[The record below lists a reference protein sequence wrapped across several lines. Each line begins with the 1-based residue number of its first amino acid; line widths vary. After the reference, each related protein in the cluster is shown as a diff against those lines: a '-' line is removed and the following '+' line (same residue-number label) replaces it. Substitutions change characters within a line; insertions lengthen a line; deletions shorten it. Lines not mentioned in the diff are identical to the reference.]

1 MRAATIGLTAMW
13 ERIREMVR
21 KELRQALREP
31 RMRVL
36 LFLPPLVQLTL
47 FGYAVNLDVERA
59 PIAWMDGDGTPA
71 SRALRAAFKG
81 SPHFRVV
88 ATPMREDEGRELLD
102 RGRVLMLVRVLP
114 GFAER
119 VQRGEMA
126 AVQILIEG
134 TNSNTASILMAY
146 ATRILRRYADEVMAE
161 RERRTLR
168 ALAIAREAPLPVP
181 ELQVQTRVWFNPD
194 LRSRNYFV
202 PGVLV
207 NIIAIVTLILTAM
220 AIVRERELGTM
231 EQLLVTPLR
240 PVEFILGKTV
250 PFALIGLVDVVLVTS
265 AALLIFR
272 VPFRGSALVLL
283 LGAVLFVLTTLGMGV
298 FLSTISRTQQQA
310 MLASFFFFMPAFT
323 LSGFAFPIRNMPVPV
338 QYLTLANPVRYF
350 LEIVRGVFLK
360 GTGIE
365 VLWPQMVALLIFG
378 VVIFGLSVWRFR
390 RRLE

>member
-1 MRAATIGLTAMW
+1 
-13 ERIREMVR
+13 
-21 KELRQALREP
+21 
-31 RMRVL
+31 
-36 LFLPPLVQLTL
+36 
-47 FGYAVNLDVERA
+47 
-59 PIAWMDGDGTPA
+59 
-71 SRALRAAFKG
+71 
-81 SPHFRVV
+81 
-88 ATPMREDEGRELLD
+88 
-102 RGRVLMLVRVLP
+102 VRVLP
-114 GFAER
+114 GFAEQ
-119 VQRGEMA
+119 VQRGETA

-134 TNSNTASILMAY
+134 TNSNTASILTTY
-146 ATRILRRYADEVMAE
+146 ATRVVLRYADEVMAE
-161 RERRTLR
+161 REHRALR
-168 ALAIAREAPLPVP
+168 ALAVERGAPIAVP
-181 ELQVQTRVWFNPD
+181 ELEVRTRVWFNPD

-231 EQLLVTPLR
+231 EQLLVTPIR
-240 PVEFILGKTV
+240 PVEFVLGKTV

-272 VPFRGSALVLL
+272 VPFRGSAIVLL
-283 LGAVLFVLTTLGMGV
+283 LSAILFVMTTLGVGV

-338 QYLTLANPVRYF
+338 QYLTYANPVRYF

-360 GTGIE
+360 GTGIA
-365 VLWPQMVALLIFG
+365 VLWPQMMALLL
-378 VVIFGLSVWRFR
+378 FGLIVFGASIWRFR

>member
-1 MRAATIGLTAMW
+1 MW
-13 ERIREMVR
+13 DRLREMIR
-21 KELRQALREP
+21 KEWRQALREP

-36 LFLPPLVQLTL
+36 LFLPPVIQLTI
-47 FGYAVNLDVERA
+47 FGYAVSLDVERA
-59 PIAWMDGDGTPA
+59 PIAWMDGDRTPA
-71 SRALRAAFKG
+71 SRALRAAFEG

-88 ATPMREDEGRELLD
+88 ATPAREDEGRELLD

-114 GFAER
+114 GFAEQ
-119 VQRGEMA
+119 VTRGETA

-134 TNSNTASILMAY
+134 TNSNTASILTTY
-146 ATRILRRYADEVMAE
+146 ATRVLLRYADEVMAE
-161 RERRTLR
+161 RQQRALR
-168 ALAIAREAPLPVP
+168 ALAFERGAPIVIPDLDVR
-181 ELQVQTRVWFNPD
+181 TRVWFNPD

-207 NIIAIVTLILTAM
+207 NIVAIVTLILTAM

-231 EQLLVTPLR
+231 EQLLVTPIR
-240 PVEFILGKTV
+240 PVEFIIGKTV

-265 AALLIFR
+265 AALAFFR

-283 LGAVLFVLTTLGMGV
+283 LGAILFILTTLGVGV

-323 LSGFAFPIRNMPVPV
+323 LSGFAFPIRNMPVLV
-338 QYLTLANPVRYF
+338 QYLTYANPVRYF

-360 GTGIE
+360 GTGLA
-365 VLWPQMVALLIFG
+365 VLWPQMVALSLLGAIVLG
-378 VVIFGLSVWRFR
+378 VSVWRFR
-390 RRLE
+390 QRLE